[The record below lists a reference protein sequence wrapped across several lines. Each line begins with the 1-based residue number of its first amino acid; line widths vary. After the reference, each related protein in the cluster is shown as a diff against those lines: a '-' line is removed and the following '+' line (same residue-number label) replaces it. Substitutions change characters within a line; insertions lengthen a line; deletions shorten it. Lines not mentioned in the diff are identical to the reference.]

1 MPGWLRK
8 FLNLDDEM
16 PGYGPSSG
24 GNYSAQSDYTPPARP
39 SVAYTPPSQGSYTPP
54 QPAPRYTPSYPAASS
69 SDEATRRF
77 APSYSTPPAP
87 ASSAPRG
94 VTAAPPP
101 AAPRTLGPTGTV
113 QPDGTVSP
121 GGNVPSFDGQG
132 YVQPLGYGLRSY
144 ARGALPPQGLEQFTR
159 EFRATLTD
167 VWNFY
172 SYWTRFQTDE
182 VMRIGREALDAVV
195 DNLPS
200 DENGGSGSTVRRI
213 KVTVG
218 NGEKKVDRV
227 ATTTTVDPPPE
238 PTPAAPPAPPAPT
251 ARFSAT
257 VTADDA
263 AIPPAGRD
271 TAEDFAARMTAN
283 AAEVNQDV
291 AAEVAPIAADV
302 SADLAQAAA
311 TLESDAQAAAASAEA
326 AVKDV
331 AEQAKDT
338 AEQAKDA
345 ADDTKSA
352 G

>member
-1 MPGWLRK
+1 MARSSSYSWMPGWLRR

-24 GNYSAQSDYTPPARP
+24 GSYSAQSDYSPPARQ

-54 QPAPRYTPSYPAASS
+54 QPAPRYTPSYPAATSG
-69 SDEATRRF
+69 EETTRRF
-77 APSYSTPPAP
+77 AGSYSPPPPP

-94 VTAAPPP
+94 VASAPP
-101 AAPRTLGPTGTV
+101 PRTLGPTGTV

-121 GGNVPSFDGQG
+121 GGNVPSIDTQG

-182 VMRIGREALDAVV
+182 VMRIGREAMDAVV

-200 DENGGSGSTVRRI
+200 EEGSSGGTTVRRI

-218 NGEKKVDRV
+218 NGEKKIDRV

-251 ARFSAT
+251 ARFSET

-263 AIPPAGRD
+263 AVPPTGRD
-271 TAEDFAARMTAN
+271 IAEDFAARMAAD
-283 AAEVNQDV
+283 AAEVKRDIV
-291 AAEVAPIAADV
+291 EETAPIAADV
-302 SADLAQAAA
+302 SADLAQAAE
-311 TLESDAQAAAASAEA
+311 TAEG
-326 AVKDV
+326 AVKDA
-331 AEQAKDT
+331 AEQAKDLG
-338 AEQAKDA
+338 
-345 ADDTKSA
+345 DDTKNA